1 MSRKSRRGRRKG
13 AAKPAAQVGV
23 AQPRSQETAERQ
35 TVVAEA
41 ASGSELAE
49 QYAYVYSDLKRIAIL
64 AGGFLALLVLL
75 SFVIQ

>member
-1 MSRKSRRGRRKG
+1 MKV
-13 AAKPAAQVGV
+13 AVG
-23 AQPRSQETAERQ
+23 QSKSQETPRAQ
-35 TVVAEA
+35 TAVPEA
-41 ASGSELAE
+41 TTKSELAE

>member
-13 AAKPAAQVGV
+13 ETRPAVKAGAAQ
-23 AQPRSQETAERQ
+23 ARRQETARTQ
-35 TVVAEA
+35 AAVPEA
-41 ASGSELAE
+41 ASRSELAE
-49 QYAYVYSDLKRIAIL
+49 QYAYVYSDLKRIALL

>member
-13 AAKPAAQVGV
+13 EARPAVKAGV
-23 AQPRSQETAERQ
+23 AQSRRQETGKAQ
-35 TVVAEA
+35 TAVPEA
-41 ASGSELAE
+41 TSRSELAE

-64 AGGFLALLVLL
+64 AGGFLAILVVL

>member
-13 AAKPAAQVGV
+13 EARPAVKAGV
-23 AQPRSQETAERQ
+23 AQSRRQETGKAQ
-35 TVVAEA
+35 TVPEA
-41 ASGSELAE
+41 TSTSDLAE

-64 AGGFLALLVLL
+64 AGGFLAILVVL